1 LILAGAVIGIVVMH
15 GPLGLLGISGLM
27 GDMISF
33 SRLFA
38 LSLSTAGIALA
49 VNLLANLVS
58 EVPFVGLILA
68 FLIFLMGH
76 TFGFVMNSIGSF
88 VHSLRLQFVEFFG
101 RFYEGGGDKFTPL
114 KEDRYYSEV
123 KE

>member
-1 LILAGAVIGIVVMH
+1 MT
-15 GPLGLLGISGLM
+15 GLM

-49 VNLLANLVS
+49 VNLLAELVIGT
-58 EVPFVGLILA
+58 PIVGIILA
-68 FLIFLMGH
+68 AIIFLIGH
-76 TFGFVMNSIGSF
+76 MFGFVMNSIGSF

-101 RFYEGGGDKFTPL
+101 RFYEGGGDAFTPL
-114 KEDRYYSEV
+114 KEERVYTEV
-123 KE
+123 EEE